1 MNQTPDP
8 LGTPEPSDGPP
19 NPPTTPVE
27 HPAQASPSG
36 PPAQP
41 PPAEQGQPAP
51 PGSPTQPPYAAS
63 AQGVPATA
71 RPDGRSMWGEAT
83 STRGGTLAVVLAA
96 ASLGLVAL
104 LLAGL
109 TAVVVAREVTDDR
122 GWWAGDSRE
131 MPGPEGM
138 NPGRGPGQ
146 GQGQGQ
152 GPPGQNRGEGRDG
165 AGDLPG
171 LGLPGAGGVLHGE
184 AVIPGEAGTA
194 TRTVVFQRGQ
204 VTAVTADKLTV
215 RSTDGFSA
223 TYTIGAD
230 TRERLA
236 RKVSTLATGDEVTV
250 VATKAD
256 ATTIRILRSG
266 RTGDN

>member
-8 LGTPEPSDGPP
+8 PDTPEP
-19 NPPTTPVE
+19 
-27 HPAQASPSG
+27 
-36 PPAQP
+36 P

-51 PGSPTQPPYAAS
+51 PGHPTQPPYAAS

-109 TAVVVAREVTDDR
+109 TAVVIAREVTDDR

-146 GQGQGQ
+146 GQGQG
-152 GPPGQNRGEGRDG
+152 PPGQNRGEGREG
-165 AGDLPG
+165 TGDLPG

-184 AVIPGEAGTA
+184 AVIPGEGGTA

-230 TRERLA
+230 SRERLA
-236 RKVSTLATGDEVTV
+236 RKASTLATGDEVTV